1 MLRAALV
8 CLTLVSLTA
17 CTATG
22 PRTPYGRFMEA
33 RANPG
38 KVVATELAFVRAA
51 QDDGQWTAFAEYSTD
66 DAVMFV
72 PEAVNAQDWLKGRD
86 NPPQAVEWQPHEVWS
101 SCDGSLAVTKG
112 AWQRADGTFGYFT
125 TIWERQRDA
134 EYRWVLDQGDA
145 LTEPLAKPEFVE
157 TTVADCTEVLESTDG
172 LIGDPESGLFAF
184 DGASIDQTVEW
195 HAWVEPD
202 KSRVLRVNI
211 WKEGRSLEVLESKVA
226 APE

>member
-1 MLRAALV
+1 MLRAALIG
-8 CLTLVSLTA
+8 LTLISLTA

-38 KVVATELAFVRAA
+38 KVVATELAFARAA
-51 QDDGQWTAFAEYSTD
+51 QEDGQWTAFAEYAAD

-86 NPPQAVEWQPHEVWS
+86 NPSQAVEWQPHEVWS

-112 AWQRADGTFGYFT
+112 AWQRPDGTFGYFT
-125 TIWERQRDA
+125 TIWERQQDGT
-134 EYRWVLDQGDA
+134 YRWVLDQGDA
-145 LTEPLAKPEFVE
+145 LGLPLEEPDFVQ
-157 TTVADCTEVLESTDG
+157 TTVADCQRQSGFLGQGPGDPLAVGGGISTD
-172 LIGDPESGLFAF
+172 LSLSYSYRVERDLSRTLAVTMVI
-184 DGASIDQTVEW
+184 DGETETVLDLSI
-195 HAWVEPD
+195 
-202 KSRVLRVNI
+202 
-211 WKEGRSLEVLESKVA
+211 A